1 MMNSLLTAM
10 SSDMGINRYSGETE
24 DSFVYR
30 LCYSALGQW
39 CLSIAQNSSGGV
51 VGTTKHNQTI
61 VLNDLMVRFSELF
74 PSITDRF
81 SNPSNQQTSFP
92 VHIRR
97 VYEETGYLVTD
108 NNNNNRIVNYGRS
121 IAFDNTSLFF
131 GIPNVAYTVNGLG
144 VFSNSTTYN
153 VSAKEF
159 LIRDDLSCE
168 EYFKSRFD
176 LTDFYDR
183 DIDITELEFFTP
195 RSYNVP
201 SQSWG
206 KQLETDLT
214 LARKTELGPFYRVI
228 RASDALQFADEPV
241 EQQNDSFTSYE
252 YRRLYFALKAHYGK
266 PLKAIVTKYDEM
278 YSKISVGGHLP
289 NREYYFLLLL
299 SWPETNAFD
308 KVNFIIRN
316 DLLKE
321 VTARLTSIGIKIMGG
336 HTNE

>member
-1 MMNSLLTAM
+1 MNSLLTAM
-10 SSDMGINRYSGETE
+10 SSDMGINRYRGETE

-39 CLSIAQNSSGGV
+39 CLRIAQNSSDGV

-74 PSITDRF
+74 PSITDKF
-81 SNPSNQQTSFP
+81 SNTSNQQTSFP

-108 NNNNNRIVNYGRS
+108 NNNHDRIANYGRS
-121 IAFDNTSLFF
+121 IAFGNTALFF
-131 GIPNVAYTVNGLG
+131 GIPNAAYTVNGLG
-144 VFSNSTTYN
+144 VFSNSTTYK

-159 LIRDDLSCE
+159 LIRDDLTCE

-176 LTDFYDR
+176 LIDFYDR
-183 DIDITELEFFTP
+183 DIDITELEFFNP
-195 RSYNVP
+195 HSYNVP

-206 KQLETDLT
+206 KQLEFDFT
-214 LARKTELGPFYRVI
+214 LSRKTELGPFYRVI

-252 YRRLYFALKAHYGK
+252 YRRLYFALKAHSGK

-278 YSKISVGGHLP
+278 YSKISIGGHLP

-299 SWPETNAFD
+299 SWPEKNAFD

-321 VTARLTSIGIKIMGG
+321 VTTTLTSIGIKIMGG
-336 HTNE
+336 HANE